1 MMYSAYKLNKQSDS
15 IWNQFGY
22 VGFFN
27 LKIMWEFWDGLLGV
41 RILKLVFI
49 HFEVNIKIVIK
60 LK

>member
-49 HFEVNIKIVIK
+49 HFEVNI
-60 LK
+60 